1 MTESTWAIETFDL
14 TKRFPSARFRPFSRR
29 PSPALA
35 VDRVSI
41 QVRGGE
47 LFGLLGPNGA
57 GKTTLIKLLCTLIT
71 PTAGSARVNGF
82 DLCDE
87 QQVKG
92 SIGLVTSDERSFFW
106 RLTGRENLNF
116 FATLH
121 NLDSAQRRRRVGQA
135 LAQVGLE
142 SVADD
147 RFQVYSTGMRQRL
160 AIARALLSNPLILF
174 LDEPSKGL
182 DPTATLQLHD
192 LIRKQLVQEQGM
204 TVFLC
209 THILPEAE
217 KLCDRIAIIQRGRIR
232 ACGTMPELRRSL
244 GLVECYQVR
253 AGALGE
259 NALGLLRAQFPEAA
273 VVDRGGGEAQIEF
286 ERLDDEELLN
296 QVIDSV
302 RACGGKIRLASREAV
317 SLETIFAR
325 VTGAPADPAASEQVA
340 APPPPTIFAR
350 TRTVRP
356 PDPYPHPS
364 LLLGLEKLAAFLV
377 RDARQDISYR
387 VSFFFQ
393 FFSIGVAVT
402 MFYFASRLLG
412 SVALPFLQ
420 PYGGNLFAFILIG
433 IAFLGYFDLGL
444 SSFGGNLRTAQSMG
458 TLEAMLTSPTHVF
471 LIITASS
478 LWNYALTTIRVIC
491 YLVLGGLALGLDLG
505 RANFLAAAFTLM
517 LTIFAFSGIGIWAAS
532 FIMVLKRGEPVT
544 WLFGS
549 ASTLLGGVYFPP
561 TVLPSTLQVLSTLF
575 PITYAL
581 HAMRLALLQGAPFQT
596 LWPDLIALTIF
607 GTVLLPSSLIAFR
620 FAVNWAKADGS
631 LTHY

>member
-1 MTESTWAIETFDL
+1 M
-14 TKRFPSARFRPFSRR
+14 RR
-29 PSPALA
+29 
-35 VDRVSI
+35 
-41 QVRGGE
+41 GE

-71 PTAGSARVNGF
+71 PTMGGATVNGF
-82 DLCDE
+82 DLHDE
-87 QQVKG
+87 LQVKG

-121 NLDSAQRRRRVGQA
+121 NLDSEQRGRRVGQA

-192 LIRKQLVQEQGM
+192 LIRKQLVRERGL

-232 ACGTMPELRRSL
+232 ACGAMPDLRRSL
-244 GLVECYQVR
+244 GLVECYQIRV
-253 AGALGE
+253 GALGGNE
-259 NALGLLRAQFPEAA
+259 LGLLRSQFPEAA
-273 VVDRGGGEAQIEF
+273 VVEYGGGEAQIEF
-286 ERLDDEELLN
+286 ERFDDEELLN
-296 QVIDSV
+296 QVIDAV

-325 VTGAPADPAASEQVA
+325 VTGAPDEQPPAAEIAFPTHSA
-340 APPPPTIFAR
+340 TPYLPSTSSGSAPQ
-350 TRTVRP
+350 TRSSFRI
-356 PDPYPHPS
+356 
-364 LLLGLEKLAAFLV
+364 GLEKLLAFLV

-393 FFSIGVAVT
+393 FFSIGVAVAV
-402 MFYFASRLLG
+402 FYFASRLLG
-412 SVALPFLQ
+412 SVTLPFLQ

-444 SSFGGNLRTAQSMG
+444 SSFGGNLRAAQAMG

-505 RANFLAAAFTLM
+505 RANLLAAVFTLM

-544 WLFGS
+544 WLFSS
-549 ASTLLGGVYFPP
+549 ASTLLGGVYFPT
-561 TVLPSTLQVLSTLF
+561 TVLPPSLQLLSALF

-581 HAMRLALLQGAPFQT
+581 HAMRLALLQGAPLQA
-596 LWPDLIALTIF
+596 LWPDLIALAVF
-607 GTVLLPSSLIAFR
+607 GVVLLPSSLIAFR

-631 LTHY
+631 LTHF